1 MGKGDKKS
9 KRGKISKGSSGV
21 RRQKKV
27 AVIEPVEKPKMAKAK
42 NVAPAKETVKKAPA
56 KKPAVKKPAAK
67 KPAAKKPAAK
77 KPAAKKPAPKKLAT
91 KTSTVKK
98 PPASKD

>member
-56 KKPAVKKPAAK
+56 KKSAAK
-67 KPAAKKPAAK
+67 KSAAK
-77 KPAAKKPAPKKLAT
+77 KPAAKKPAPKKSAT

>member
-56 KKPAVKKPAAK
+56 KKS
-67 KPAAKKPAAK
+67 AAK
-77 KPAAKKPAPKKLAT
+77 KPAAKKPAPKKSAT

>member
-77 KPAAKKPAPKKLAT
+77 KPAPKKLAT

>member
-56 KKPAVKKPAAK
+56 KKSAAK

>member
-9 KRGKISKGSSGV
+9 KKGKISKGSYGV

-56 KKPAVKKPAAK
+56 KKSAAK
-67 KPAAKKPAAK
+67 KLAAK
-77 KPAAKKPAPKKLAT
+77 KPAAKKPAPKKSAT